1 MHLLFSLVTSNLILG
16 LIKVEIVGDCVL
28 YLVRLKKQ
36 LVIKRKMKYSKTRC
50 QHSYG

>member
-1 MHLLFSLVTSNLILG
+1 MHLLVSLVTSNLIFG
-16 LIKVEIVGDCVL
+16 LVKVEIVRDCVL

-36 LVIKRKMKYSKTRC
+36 LVIKHKMKYSKTSW